1 VYSGVVGGAVFAKR
15 ARVRFFAAILFLL
28 PVAPLCAS
36 GPDAA
41 WEAVKALDAGPGK
54 KPRTPEE
61 ALAIA
66 SEYVQRQ
73 ERLLRDFLR
82 QHPGDERGF
91 EARLRLARV
100 LQMQADLYEKK
111 MVSPEVETL
120 LSEAEK
126 MARPEQRADA
136 EFARISY
143 TMRTLRNPNFQ
154 QRQRL
159 LDLARR
165 FQALYP
171 QDRRLAPLLA
181 EIATRFDL
189 QPRAKRELLQQARD
203 AARDQELRARIDDDL
218 RRLNL
223 LGERIAMRFEA
234 PDGTAFDVADHRGK
248 VVVLVFFA
256 TWSPPSIE
264 ALAAMREALAGQPA
278 GKVQFFGV
286 SLDLD
291 RVPLEGYL
299 RSEGIGWPVIC
310 DGLGW
315 ESPLVRQH
323 GINALPTAWLLDREG
338 RLRSLDAAEGTAG
351 QVREILQQR

>member
-1 VYSGVVGGAVFAKR
+1 M
-15 ARVRFFAAILFLL
+15 RFFAATFFLL
-28 PVAPLCAS
+28 PVVPLGAT

-41 WEAVKALDAGPGK
+41 WEAIKALDAGPEK
-54 KPRTPEE
+54 KPRTNQE
-61 ALAIA
+61 AFIIA
-66 SEYVQRQ
+66 SEYLGRQ
-73 ERLLRDFLR
+73 ERMLRDFLR
-82 QHPGDERGF
+82 QHPSDDRGF
-91 EARLRLARV
+91 EGRLRLARV
-100 LQMQADLYEKK
+100 LQMQADLQDMKV
-111 MVSPEVETL
+111 VSPEIEAL
-120 LSEAEK
+120 LSEAER

-143 TMRTLRNPNFQ
+143 TMRSLRNPNFQ

-159 LDLARR
+159 MDLARR
-165 FQALYP
+165 FQALHA

-189 QPRAKRELLQQARD
+189 QPRAKRELLLQARD
-203 AARDQELRARIDDDL
+203 AARDDDLRARIDDDL
-218 RRLNL
+218 RRINL
-223 LGERIAMRFEA
+223 LGERIAIRFEA

-264 ALAAMREALAGQPA
+264 ALAALRQALAAQPA
-278 GKVQFFGV
+278 GRVQFFGV

-291 RVPLEGYL
+291 RVPLESFL
-299 RSEGIGWPVIC
+299 RSEGIAWPVIC

-315 ESPLVRQH
+315 ESPLVRAH

-338 RLRSLDAAEGTAG
+338 RLRSLNAAEETAG
-351 QVREILQQR
+351 QVREILLQR